1 MNTHLNEGQFQ
12 RPALGIGQH
21 NGGRLD
27 DSGKATLHGGPMVYC
42 AEWTDNDGRT
52 SNLIVPASTA
62 FAPVDKPQLFN
73 SITTLTATV
82 PAVRI
87 DAATNSIS
95 TAHAHG
101 LSGNSVA

>member
-21 NGGRLD
+21 NGGGLD

-73 SITTLTATV
+73 RVVATDRSIRRCI
-82 PAVRI
+82 AV
-87 DAATNSIS
+87 N
-95 TAHAHG
+95 
-101 LSGNSVA
+101 